1 MNVTAFFKK
10 KKNTVYGTQY
20 EQQKH
25 TERTVL
31 VVDFFFKRF
40 HTFIAFDIEY
50 KCFSKLKQN

>member
-1 MNVTAFFKK
+1 MNVTAFFK